1 MEKCPSRFERLKES
15 HPKMY
20 DLLDVVKNNGYT
32 MRQAIEWT
40 NEHGNLNI
48 RL

>member
-1 MEKCPSRFERLKES
+1 MKQNRHTIQELYS
-15 HPKMY
+15 
-20 DLLDVVKNNGYT
+20 LLDKVENSGYT